1 MEDAAG
7 KAEKLAQG
15 AHKKFRIFLFLMWR
29 HLGLP
34 NPTPAQY
41 AMADFLQYG
50 DPRKCIMAF
59 RGIGKSWVT
68 AAYVLWCLWRNPQE
82 KILVLSASGPRAVD
96 FATFVKRVISEWP
109 MISILRPLPGQR
121 DSVLSFDVGPAKA
134 AQSASMK
141 AAGIMGQIAG
151 QRAHRIILDDVE
163 VPGNSETVTM
173 REKLADRVKEAAAI
187 LIPDKDLEPGFSTS
201 IIYLGTPQTE
211 DSLYVKLPSRG
222 YALRI
227 WPARFPD
234 HKLLTA
240 YAAMGAEL
248 FPETLQLL
256 SDGAVVGTPTD
267 SERFTEED
275 LLGREKEYGPTGWQ
289 LQFMLN
295 PSLADAE
302 RYPLKLRDLVI
313 GSFDTELAPN
323 KVVWSGDR
331 EYTAEN
337 LHSVG
342 LSGDKFQRRMVLRD
356 TITGQE
362 ISGYA
367 PYEGTGLLTIDPSGR
382 GKDET
387 SWNVTKILN
396 GQIFLVAQGGFRGSG
411 YDEEILTKLAL
422 IYKRHACGKVR
433 IEANFGDGMYTKL
446 LSPIFRKHCGKG
458 LDPEDVEFKNHGIQK
473 EQRIIDILE
482 PLMSNHKL
490 VVDEGVVKDDWSR
503 AEASDPDRVARMLF
517 YQLTRLTRERGC
529 LKFDDRID
537 CLAMACH
544 YWLEMVGK
552 DVDESIK
559 ARKDEALLE
568 TVKRWRNEA
577 ENDSLI
583 GTLPAPRGRSTLSR
597 WGLHR

>member
-1 MEDAAG
+1 MAT
-7 KAEKLAQG
+7 KAEKLAEAAYG
-15 AHKKFRIFLFLMWR
+15 KFRVFLFLMWR

-96 FATFVKRVISEWP
+96 FATFVKRVIAEWP
-109 MISILRPLPGQR
+109 LIATLKALPGQR

-141 AAGIMGQIAG
+141 ASGIMGQIAG
-151 QRAHRIILDDVE
+151 SRAHRIVLDDVE

-187 LIPDKDLEPGFSTS
+187 LIPDKDLEPGFTTS

-211 DSLYVKLPSRG
+211 DSLYVKLPERG
-222 YALRI
+222 YSLRI

-234 HKLLTA
+234 AKLLTA
-240 YAAMGAEL
+240 YAAMGAQL
-248 FPETLQLL
+248 FPEATQLL
-256 SDGAVVGTPTD
+256 TEGAVIGAPTD
-267 SERFTEED
+267 AERFTEED
-275 LLGREKEYGPTGWQ
+275 LLSREKEYGPTGWQ

-313 GSFDTELAPN
+313 GSFDSELVPN
-323 KVVWSGDR
+323 KVIWSGDR
-331 EYTAEN
+331 DYTAED

-342 LSGDKFQRRMVLRD
+342 LSGDKFQRRMVVRD
-356 TITGQE
+356 TMTHQE
-362 ISGYA
+362 VSGFG

-387 SWNVTKILN
+387 SWNVTKMLN
-396 GQIFLVAQGGFRGSG
+396 GQIFLVAQGGFRGNG
-411 YDEEILTKLAL
+411 YDEETLTKLAL
-422 IYKRHACGKVR
+422 IYNRFDCGKVR

-446 LSPIFRKHCGKG
+446 LSPIFKKHCGRG
-458 LDPEDVEFKNHGIQK
+458 LDPDEVEFKNQTVQK
-473 EQRIIDILE
+473 ELRIIDVLE

-490 VVDEGVVKDDWSR
+490 IVDESVVRDDWNR
-503 AEASDPDRVARMLF
+503 ADPSDPDRLARMLF

-544 YWLEMVGK
+544 YWLSSVGK
-552 DVDESIK
+552 DVDENIK
-559 ARKDEALLE
+559 GKREEALLE
-568 TVKRWRNEA
+568 TVKRWKEQA
-577 ENDSLI
+577 ETGSMLGNTPPPASK
-583 GTLPAPRGRSTLSR
+583 GTLGR
-597 WGLHR
+597 WGLR